1 MRRRGARRKEQPTT
15 RKPNHYCPADEMKS
29 DDDEING
36 TKYDAKDAEDAR
48 NAVPV

>member
-1 MRRRGARRKEQPTT
+1 
-15 RKPNHYCPADEMKS
+15 MKS

-36 TKYDAKDAEDAR
+36 TERDANDANDASDAK